1 MKCISTVSYSVLIND
16 GSLEGKIYPSRG
28 IRQGDLLSPYI
39 FILCVEFLS
48 RELVKQTNNPKNQIG
63 IPTHRS
69 GPKIL
74 FLMFVDD
81 VMYHFC

>member
-1 MKCISTVSYSVLIND
+1 MKCISIVSYSVLIND

-39 FILCVEFLS
+39 FILCVDFLG
-48 RELVKQTNNPKNQIG
+48 RELVKQTNNPNNHIG